1 MKEKKY
7 IKKNK
12 EYIPTEA
19 VAKAAEQGL
28 LLKEKFNRGGTEVG
42 WSRAKQL
49 KERIAVTISEITKI
63 ASYFARHEVDK
74 QGENFGNL
82 ENPSKGYIAW
92 LLWGGDPGKE
102 WAQGIKNELKKSE
115 EKY

>member
-1 MKEKKY
+1 MKEERY
-7 IKKNK
+7 LDKNK

-19 VAKAAEQGL
+19 VAKSAEQGL
-28 LLKEKFNRGGTEVG
+28 LFKEKFNRGGTKVG
-42 WSRAKQL
+42 GTRAKQL
-49 KERIAVTISEITKI
+49 KERIPATISDIKKI

-92 LLWGGDPGKE
+92 LL
-102 WAQGIKNELKKSE
+102 E
-115 EKY
+115 ETQEESGHRE